1 MIGKQVLVGLSADE
15 LKGHVEVVAKVV
27 GSDDCPA
34 DWRVQL
40 DNGQIFDI
48 GSQQIERVL
57 TDQYPNIKRMER
69 YLRKEDM
76 SPDGKLCMV
85 MEDDGDIC
93 LSIIRG
99 NNGRNKDVQFCS
111 IGSGGGKSRHTLEAL
126 RNLMHAIELDNKE
139 YPL

>member
-1 MIGKQVLVGLSADE
+1 MIGKKVIVQMAAGA
-15 LKGHVEVVAKVV
+15 LKGYVEVQALVV
-27 GSDDCPA
+27 ETESSG
-34 DWRVQL
+34 DWNVVL
-40 DNGQIFDI
+40 SNGQKFAIY
-48 GSQQIERVL
+48 SQDVQRVL
-57 TDQYPNIKRMER
+57 TDEYPNIKRMER

-99 NNGRNKDVQFCS
+99 NNGRNRDVQFCS